1 MVGAGRSS
9 LKAMSAP
16 VTLEILVCPADLGY
30 AADTIRHQLRV
41 FAAQVDEVLF
51 AVDVKPPKGGR
62 YADGWGDA
70 LPALDALLDE
80 LMAEHPNARVVRAA
94 GEPAALAHL
103 GERFF
108 GGATIPS
115 KDCRGSAFEVY
126 FTAFDGAR
134 NDLILHTDSD
144 MLFGGGSPTW
154 VAEAVELLQADTS
167 VISVIPLSGPP
178 RADGQLLGQ
187 SAHTAYPHGSPAYRF
202 DVWTTRLALF
212 DRGRMLERL
221 APLPLSRP
229 PHKRTWVKALVNGN
243 PLVGV
248 PEDILKARVRARG
261 MSRVDLLGSGA
272 GMWSLHPSLK
282 PPEYLSELP
291 QIIARVEQ
299 GDLPPEQLGHYDI
312 VDAFVDQS
320 AMRRDRQRRRW
331 R

>member
-1 MVGAGRSS
+1 MPE
-9 LKAMSAP
+9 P

-30 AADTIRHQLRV
+30 ADDTIRHQLRV
-41 FAAQVDEVLF
+41 FGAQVDEILF
-51 AVDVKPPKGGR
+51 AVDVKPPRGGR

-70 LPALDALLDE
+70 LPALDALLGE
-80 LMAEHPNARVVRAA
+80 LTADHPNARVVRAA
-94 GEPAALAHL
+94 GEPAALEHL

-108 GGATIPS
+108 GGTTIPS

-144 MLFGGGSPTW
+144 MLFGGGAQTW
-154 VAEAVELLQADTS
+154 VAEAVALLAADTS

-178 RADGQLLGQ
+178 RADGELLGQ
-187 SAHTAYPHGSPAYRF
+187 SAYTRYPHDSLAYRF

-212 DRGRMLERL
+212 DRSRMLDRL

-229 PHKRTWVKALVNGN
+229 PHKRTWVKALLNGN
-243 PLVGV
+243 PLVGM

-261 MSRVDLLGSGA
+261 MSRVDLLGSGP

-282 PPEYLSELP
+282 PPEYLRDLP
-291 QIIARVEQ
+291 EIIERVEQ
-299 GDLPPEQLGHYDI
+299 GDVPEQQLGHYDI
-312 VDAFVDQS
+312 VDEFVDQS
-320 AMRRDRQRRRW
+320 AMRRDQRRRRW

>member
-1 MVGAGRSS
+1 MPS
-9 LKAMSAP
+9 P

-41 FAAQVDEVLF
+41 FGGQVDEVLF
-51 AVDVKPPKGGR
+51 AVDVKPPRGGR

-70 LPALDALLDE
+70 LPALDELLAQ
-80 LMAEHPNARVVRAA
+80 LGAEHPNARVVRAQGA
-94 GEPAALAHL
+94 PEDLRRL
-103 GERFF
+103 GQRFF
-108 GGATIPS
+108 GGVTIPS

-154 VAEAVELLQADTS
+154 VAEAVSLLEDDPG

-187 SAHTAYPHGSPAYRF
+187 SAYTRYPHASPAYRF

-212 DRGRMLERL
+212 DRRRMLERL

-229 PHKRTWVKALVNGN
+229 PYKRTWVKALVNGN
-243 PLVGV
+243 PRVGM
-248 PEDILKARVRARG
+248 PEDILKAQVRRRG
-261 MSRVDLLGSGA
+261 MYRVDLLGSGD

-282 PPEYLSELP
+282 PPEYLRDLP
-291 QIIARVEQ
+291 QIIERVEH
-299 GDLPPEQLGHYDI
+299 GDVPEQQLGHYDI
-312 VDAFVDQS
+312 VDEFVDQS
-320 AMRRDRQRRRW
+320 ALRRDRRLRRW